1 MIRLRTRLLLCGA
14 SLAPGV
20 VMLWRVEVQDILL
33 RARSEGSSV
42 LCVLP
47 GLWFW
52 VMLLIGF
59 SCFVAFV
66 ISLVLD
72 LRRAK

>member
-1 MIRLRTRLLLCGA
+1 
-14 SLAPGV
+14 
-20 VMLWRVEVQDILL
+20 MLWRVEVQDILL